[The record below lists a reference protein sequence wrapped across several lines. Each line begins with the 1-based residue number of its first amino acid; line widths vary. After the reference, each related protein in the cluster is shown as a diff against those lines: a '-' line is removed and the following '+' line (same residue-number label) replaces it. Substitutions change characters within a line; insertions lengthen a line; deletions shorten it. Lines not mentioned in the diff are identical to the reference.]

1 MAKEYK
7 DTTKNKKAEASRIMN
22 SSQLK
27 KCNAAIHTAAATS
40 GAAGAIPVPVADAI
54 PISAAQIA
62 MVIALGKIFNQKITE
77 TAAKGLIGAA
87 ASTFAGRSLV
97 KLIPIVGWGISAA
110 VAAGVT
116 EAIGWTI
123 AVDFAK
129 KAKLE
134 WDKENGGAED
144 EENTSKEAQSKSET
158 ETEQENLQKLID
170 ELVERATPFINGEK
184 TKQSNA
190 AELNKLKND
199 IGKIIDD
206 FDIPED
212 AAIRDIY
219 DKLYDL

>member
-7 DTTKNKKAEASRIMN
+7 DTTNKMKAEASRIMN
-22 SSQLK
+22 TSQLN
-27 KCNAAIHTAAATS
+27 KCNAAIHTAAAAS
-40 GAAGAIPVPVADAI
+40 WAAGVIPVPVADAL

-62 MVIALGKIFNQKITE
+62 MVVALGKIFNQKVTE
-77 TAAKGLIGAA
+77 AAAKGLIGAA
-87 ASTFAGRSLV
+87 ASTFVGRSIV

-134 WDKENGGAED
+134 WDNEHGDVTG
-144 EENTSKEAQSKSET
+144 EERTSQEAQAESEDAT
-158 ETEQENLQKLID
+158 KQEDIQKTIDNL
-170 ELVERATPFINGEK
+170 EERAKLFLNGEK
-184 TKQSNA
+184 TKQSDA

-199 IGKIIDD
+199 IGKIIDNY
-206 FDIPED
+206 DIPED
-212 AAIRDIY
+212 APIRDTY